1 MFDFIVHLR
10 SALMAQKVFQ
20 HVSEA
25 ERRLMKRL
33 HESGDAGQPLPR
45 GKIMNISIGLRD
57 RGVPMAPGPRS

>member
-1 MFDFIVHLR
+1 
-10 SALMAQKVFQ
+10 MAQRVFQ
-20 HVSEA
+20 HVSEE

-45 GKIMNISIGLRD
+45 GKIMNISIGLSD